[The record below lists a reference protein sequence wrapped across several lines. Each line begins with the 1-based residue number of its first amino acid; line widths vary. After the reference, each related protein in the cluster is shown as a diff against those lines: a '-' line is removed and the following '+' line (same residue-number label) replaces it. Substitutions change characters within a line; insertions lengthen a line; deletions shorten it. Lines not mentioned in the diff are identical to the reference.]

1 MAGISVGGLVS
12 GLDTAS
18 IISQLMQIESLPQN
32 ALKNRIDLTGQRV
45 SAYQSVNTRLASAL
59 AAAEKLVK
67 DPAWGPTGATSSAAS
82 VVATSTVGAAT
93 GTITFSVDRVARA
106 HSLASPAVP
115 QTAAVVE
122 SGRTSLTVNQGGT
135 TTEVALV
142 GEDAVSVARAINGA
156 GAGVRANAIAVGGG
170 AYRLQVTSLR
180 PGEEGTFT
188 VDGLTVDDTV
198 TATGQD
204 ALIRVGGTL
213 PVQSADGRFIDVLPG
228 TSFTVSSVAT
238 DVQVT
243 VRRDDAAVTASVK
256 AMVDTVNTAL
266 QEIGSRTRT
275 VAGGKAAVLS
285 GDSLLRGLT
294 QQLLSSTT
302 ASGTSPAEAGIQVSR
317 GGELTFDAEAFGR
330 LVATDPARAQDLV
343 RGVADRLVTIT
354 RDASSSTG
362 SVTTAATRLQ
372 DTVRG
377 LGDQVAAW
385 DTRLAL
391 RRSNLERQYSA
402 LETALGSLQTQSS
415 WLSGQLAGLPSW
427 SAR

>member
-1 MAGISVGGLVS
+1 MVGMSIGGLVS

-32 ALKNRIDLTGQRV
+32 ALKNRVDLTGQRV

-59 AAAEKLVK
+59 AAAEKLTK
-67 DPAWGPTGATSSAAS
+67 DPAWGPTGATSSAPS
-82 VVATSTVGAAT
+82 VVATSTSGAAT
-93 GTITFSVDRVARA
+93 GTVTFSVDRVARA
-106 HSLASPAVP
+106 HSLASPAVA
-115 QTAAVVE
+115 QDAAVVAT
-122 SGRTSLTVNQGGT
+122 GRTSLTVTRGGAG
-135 TTEVALV
+135 TEVPLD
-142 GEDAVSVARAINGA
+142 GEDALSVARALNASGT
-156 GAGVRANAIAVGGG
+156 GVRANAIAVGGG
-170 AYRLQVTSLR
+170 AYRLQVTSLQ
-180 PGEEGTFT
+180 PGEAGAFT
-188 VDGLTVDDTV
+188 VDGLTVDPAV

-213 PVQSADGRFIDVLPG
+213 PVQSADGRFTDVLPG

-243 VRRDDAAVTASVK
+243 VRRDDAAVTASVA

-266 QEIGSRTRT
+266 QEISSRTRT
-275 VAGGKAAVLS
+275 VVGGTSGPLA

-302 ASGTSPAEAGIQVSR
+302 ANGTSPADAGLQVSR
-317 GGELTFDAEAFGR
+317 NGQLTFDAEAFGR
-330 LVATDPARAQDLV
+330 LLATDPARARDLV
-343 RGVADRLVTIT
+343 QGVADRLVTVT

-362 SVTTAATRLQ
+362 TVTTAATRLQ

-385 DTRLAL
+385 DTRLEL

-402 LETALGSLQTQSS
+402 LETALGSLQNQSS
-415 WLSGQLAGLPSW
+415 WLSSQLAGLPSW
-427 SAR
+427 SSQ